1 MNNDFIKNMRTF
13 LGMTQK
19 NLADASGVN
28 IRQIQRIEKGE
39 TDANK
44 LALKNAVALMDALG
58 VEDVHLLLF
67 NKNQDQMEDY
77 INRKNYTRQQL
88 ALFYLGC
95 ASVDT
100 GYFRTCFEQN
110 EVEQFHQ
117 KALTLRQIEKAAMS
131 IAAKAHQRM
140 KGLGPYSTFYAIF
153 DQEADAWSLEGSENA
168 HYFREGMLV
177 CFAIFSYTQLFGG
190 KFERKGETP
199 MNENVAYAEK
209 ESICGGGYP
218 DLNIGDRVAL
228 GEVWSGEGE
237 NPMDDLYED
246 ETSYSYFIKD
256 NEWINYVFKPTG
268 KKVDS
273 DAYSED
279 AWDEVEI
286 TNIEIL

>member
-58 VEDVHLLLF
+58 IEDVHLLLF
-67 NKNQDQMEDY
+67 NKEKDLMEAY
-77 INRKNYTRQQL
+77 IDRKGYDRQPL

-95 ASVDT
+95 AFVDT
-100 GYFRTCFEQN
+100 GYFRTCFE
-110 EVEQFHQ
+110 EKDEFYQ
-117 KALTLRQIEKAAMS
+117 KALTFRQIEKTAMS
-131 IAAKAHQRM
+131 IAVKAHQGMR
-140 KGLGPYSTFYAIF
+140 GLGPYSAFYAIF
-153 DQEADAWSLEGSENA
+153 DQEADKWSLTDEENA
-168 HYFREGMLV
+168 QYFCEGMLL

-190 KFERKGETP
+190 KFERKGERP
-199 MNENVAYAEK
+199 MNENVAYAER
-209 ESICGGGYP
+209 ESICGGDYP

-237 NPMDDLYED
+237 NPMDDLYEG

-256 NEWINYVFKPTG
+256 SEWINYVFKPTG

-273 DAYSED
+273 DTYSED
-279 AWDEVEI
+279 ARDEVEI
-286 TNIEIL
+286 TDIEIL